1 MSLAQGDG
9 PGVLWTPPADVWET
23 TEIGRYVT
31 WLERERG
38 LPSRVTTSCSAGPS
52 TTSRASGRRSGTSAA
67 SRRTRPTP
75 PSWPPTRCRAPPGS
89 LARAS
94 TSPSTSWATTTTP
107 TRSRWSP
114 TRRRASA
121 IELSFGDLREQISR
135 ARAGLLRLGVQPG
148 DRVVAYLPNIPETLV
163 AFAAA
168 ASIGA
173 VWASC
178 APELGA
184 RSVVDRLAQLDPAV
198 LLTVDGYGFRDRSID
213 RRAEVAAIRAALP
226 EPAPRRAR
234 PLRRARDPGRG
245 ALGRAAGR
253 GRRRSSSC
261 RSRSTT
267 R

>member
-1 MSLAQGDG
+1 MGDDDDTG
-9 PGVLWTPPADVWET
+9 AVAVVAYSQT
-23 TEIGRYVT
+23 
-31 WLERERG
+31 RERM
-38 LPSRVTTSCSAGPS
+38 
-52 TTSRASGRRSGTSAA
+52 
-67 SRRTRPTP
+67 
-75 PSWPPTRCRAPPGS
+75 
-89 LARAS
+89 
-94 TSPSTSWATTTTP
+94 
-107 TRSRWSP
+107 
-114 TRRRASA
+114 
-121 IELSFGDLREQISR
+121 ELSFGDLREQISR

-148 DRVVAYLPNIPETLV
+148 ERVVAYMPNIPETLV

-213 RRAEVAAIRAALP
+213 RRARGGDDPRRPAQ
-226 EPAPRRAR
+226 PAPRRAR
-234 PLRRARDPGRG
+234 PLRRARDPRRA

-253 GRRRSSSC
+253 ARRRSSSC
-261 RSRSTT
+261 PSPSTT